1 MENVVNRAL
10 AAKKKALFFLFAAL
24 VLCGCRGPQGPQG
37 PQGPAGEGMNWKIV
51 DIDVPANKW
60 NYTNYADNNFFYS
73 EWDVKSLSS
82 FVYTD
87 GNVQAYIYL
96 KDGDYEVQH
105 ALPYVRH
112 VEEVDKDGNAYFYT
126 RTIDCVFGVGYV
138 RFEVR
143 DSDFEYEVDTTIN
156 PEAMSFRVVMTW

>member
-1 MENVVNRAL
+1 MKRTLFLIFSVAL
-10 AAKKKALFFLFAAL
+10 
-24 VLCGCRGPQGPQG
+24 LCACRGPQGPKG
-37 PQGPAGEGMNWKIV
+37 DPGEGMNWKIV
-51 DIDVPANKW
+51 DINVPANKW

-73 EWDVKSLSS
+73 EWDVQSLSS

-96 KDGDYEVQH
+96 DDGNNYEVQH

-112 VEEVDKDGNAYFYT
+112 VEEVDSKGNAYFYT

-143 DSDFEYEVDTTIN
+143 DSDFQYEVDTNIN